1 MKRVALAVE
10 GYNMLIELLESEI
23 RELMTEYT
31 TYQLDCVSHTG
42 PPLGWVTRK
51 FASTGRKARLIEHT
65 DGSVTIKQI
74 VEGMP
79 SSAATPLW
87 LQ

>member
-1 MKRVALAVE
+1 
-10 GYNMLIELLESEI
+10 MLIELLESEI

-51 FASTGRKARLIEHT
+51 FGSTGRKVRVVEHA
-65 DGSVTIKQI
+65 DGSATIKQI
-74 VEGMP
+74 VEGVP
-79 SSAATPLW
+79 TRSTTPLW